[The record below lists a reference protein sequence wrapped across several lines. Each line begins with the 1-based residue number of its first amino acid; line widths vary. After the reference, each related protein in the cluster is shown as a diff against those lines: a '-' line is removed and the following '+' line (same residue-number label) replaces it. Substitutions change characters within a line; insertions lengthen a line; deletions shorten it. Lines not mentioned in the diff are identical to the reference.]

1 MGANENAIDTT
12 GLYLFASVS
21 LLMALFKLM
30 GAHDWSWWRVCLPLG
45 MYVGFNVAH
54 IGTGFIYLSR
64 ADVGQRSPQDEAA
77 LLRQHHR
84 TPYFWLAFVHF
95 ALFSLGVTEWTTPS
109 GSLNGFWSAFGN
121 LGVMGVFGSLAV
133 VNLFLYWSSIMG
145 PLLSDP

>member
-1 MGANENAIDTT
+1 VGANVNGIDTT

-21 LLMALFKLM
+21 LLMALVKLI
-30 GAHDWSWWRVCLPLG
+30 GAHDWSWWRVGLPLG

-64 ADVGQRSPQDEAA
+64 ADIGQRPPQEEAA

-95 ALFSLGVTEWTTPS
+95 ALFALGVTELTAPS
-109 GSLNGFWSAFGN
+109 ESLNGFWSAFGN
-121 LGVMGVFGSLAV
+121 VGVMTAYGSLAV
-133 VNLFLYWSSIMG
+133 VNLFLYWSSIFG
-145 PLLSDP
+145 RLLSDS